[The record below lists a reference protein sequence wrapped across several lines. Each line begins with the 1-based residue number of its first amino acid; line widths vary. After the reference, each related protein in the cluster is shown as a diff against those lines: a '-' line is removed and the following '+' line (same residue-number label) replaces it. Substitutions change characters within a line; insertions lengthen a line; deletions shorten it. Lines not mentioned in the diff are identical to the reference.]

1 MNTKIPLSK
10 KFDQSKCTVCGQTNC
25 NESIDH
31 KFVSYENLKTK
42 ATNLKECAPMIDNLK
57 YKVKNFFDCVLD
69 SVTKRI
75 EISHTRIQ

>member
-31 KFVSYENLKTK
+31 KFISYENLKTK
-42 ATNLKECAPMIDNLK
+42 ATNLKECAPIVFWTL
-57 YKVKNFFDCVLD
+57 
-69 SVTKRI
+69 
-75 EISHTRIQ
+75 